1 MTPIRASVAQG
12 VPSAGLVRIAR
23 SPLAVSGACGGCEWA
38 TIPCMARATP
48 AMIAAAIEPLQTDAS
63 VACVNLA
70 GPIRDERELHDPNT
84 IKVVVDRAG
93 HALFFSRS
101 PVPHSP
107 PGAFVSGP
115 WLKQVC
121 VIAFRRTALQRFVA
135 MPPGRLEVAESVDM
149 LRFLENP
156 VPVRIVPT
164 DVVTYAVDTAADLA
178 RVETLLGAGPSAAR
192 AWR

>member
-1 MTPIRASVAQG
+1 MTSAAHTRASERVAE
-12 VPSAGLVRIAR
+12 VSAGHDADLVVMVQGDEPMIQ
-23 SPLAVSGACGGCEWA
+23 
-38 TIPCMARATP
+38 P

-107 PGAFVSGP
+107 PGAFVSGL

-121 VIAFRRTALQRFVA
+121 VIVFRRTALQRFVA

-149 LRFLENP
+149 LRFLENR

-178 RVETLLGAGPSAAR
+178 RVEALLGAGPSAAR